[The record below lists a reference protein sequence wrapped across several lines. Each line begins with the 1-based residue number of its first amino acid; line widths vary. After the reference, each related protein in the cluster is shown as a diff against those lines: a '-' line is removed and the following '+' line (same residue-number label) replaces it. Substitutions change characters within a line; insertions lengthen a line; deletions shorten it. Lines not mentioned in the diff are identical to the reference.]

1 MALSKNVEQKLISF
15 QTGWLIRK
23 LKFIIDNMET
33 KIAAKIDKFN
43 KKFEEMFESLNK
55 KFEKLNHLC
64 TKTFC

>member
-1 MALSKNVEQKLISF
+1 
-15 QTGWLIRK
+15 
-23 LKFIIDNMET
+23 MET

-64 TKTFC
+64 TKTFCWTF